1 MYKDNEKN
9 VRPSLSIYMN
19 KAEQLMNISNTFFN
33 FQIIRFEFGKIS
45 YTLYSKLN
53 LELTIVLVQ
62 AK

>member
-1 MYKDNEKN
+1 
-9 VRPSLSIYMN
+9 MN